1 MSATALR
8 FLSRVPLPGFG
19 NVGIVASYAKNCGRA
34 FGPRLIVPWA
44 FPGFV
49 GFYWFIWPAMGD
61 DFKIRV
67 GWMKDPTPP
76 EPEPIVTLDAKAIK
90 AIAQA
95 ATGESSSSH
104 HEEEGVDEAKLGA
117 EIMKALAGDH
127 AGMEKEWDTFY
138 EKSTNPGEDD
148 DDDDEDDDD
157 EGMYMC
163 VSRENYELW
172 LTLFFNK
179 NCRRGG
185 RRRGGGRRGGE
196 R

>member
-8 FLSRVPLPGFG
+8 LLSRVPIPGFG
-19 NVGIVASYAKNCGRA
+19 NVGVVASYAKNCGRA
-34 FGPRLIVPWA
+34 FSPRLIVPWA

-61 DFKIRV
+61 DFKIRI

-76 EPEPIVTLDAKAIK
+76 EPDPVVILDAKAIK

-95 ATGESSSSH
+95 ATGESSSSSH
-104 HEEEGVDEAKLGA
+104 HEEGPIDEAKLGA

-127 AGMEKEWDTFY
+127 AEMEKEWDSFY

-148 DDDDEDDDD
+148 DDDDDDEEDDDDDDD
-157 EGMYMC
+157 EGMF
-163 VSRENYELW
+163 VRAHRGNREL
-172 LTLFFNK
+172 
-179 NCRRGG
+179 
-185 RRRGGGRRGGE
+185 
-196 R
+196 